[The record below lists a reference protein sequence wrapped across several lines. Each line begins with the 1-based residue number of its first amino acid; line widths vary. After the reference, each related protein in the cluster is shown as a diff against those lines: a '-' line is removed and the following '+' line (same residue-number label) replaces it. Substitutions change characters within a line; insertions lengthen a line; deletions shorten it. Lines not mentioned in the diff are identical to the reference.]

1 MASTAAE
8 VARLPICIA
17 GSECVNVQIRLYCD
31 KSFRN
36 MVYFEQGLAGKGH
49 TNAVVDLAVCG
60 DMLVS
65 CGLDDTL
72 RVSSLSSFS
81 VTGDGIP
88 LGGAPSGLAL
98 ANDGSL
104 CVVTTNK
111 AIVVLSKSGPG
122 FAQGSSTPVS
132 FSAQGVAISPNMSEV
147 AVACDDNQIRTYALN
162 GTALVAG
169 AALTQHKSPVTCVAY
184 SPCGKLMASADA
196 VTMPVPLPLPH
207 LPCFWF

>member
-98 ANDGSL
+98 ANGGL
-104 CVVTTNK
+104 VV
-111 AIVVLSKSGPG
+111 V
-122 FAQGSSTPVS
+122 
-132 FSAQGVAISPNMSEV
+132 
-147 AVACDDNQIRTYALN
+147 R
-162 GTALVAG
+162 
-169 AALTQHKSPVTCVAY
+169 
-184 SPCGKLMASADA
+184 
-196 VTMPVPLPLPH
+196 
-207 LPCFWF
+207 